1 MRSSPFESTRDET
14 DVMTLSE
21 LVDRIPRGWT
31 EVTLHGRRWGLART
45 DHAGG
50 RTVTI
55 EAEDLGTGRRIGANV
70 IRLSSGDLLR
80 PCEIPERE
88 VLDVLEGYEF

>member
-1 MRSSPFESTRDET
+1 MELAD
-14 DVMTLSE
+14 
-21 LVDRIPRGWT
+21 LVDRIPVGWND
-31 EVTLHGRRWGLART
+31 VRYRGRRWAIRRA

-55 EAEDLGTGRRIGANV
+55 EAEALGGPERIGANV

-80 PCEIPERE
+80 PCEIPERT
-88 VLDVLEGYEF
+88 VLDLLEGWEAAPA